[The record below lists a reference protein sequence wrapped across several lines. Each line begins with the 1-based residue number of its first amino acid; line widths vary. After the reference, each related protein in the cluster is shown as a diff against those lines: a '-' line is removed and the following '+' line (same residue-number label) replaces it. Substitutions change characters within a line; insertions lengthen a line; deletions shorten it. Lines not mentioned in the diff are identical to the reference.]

1 MEVEKLAHNES
12 TDCIHLANKV
22 NKRKFSP
29 SSSPEGHCYV
39 KTWEA
44 FQNLKALLSAHTLL
58 LLWDERGLN
67 FIANHRLP
75 FIKRLLSLD

>member
-29 SSSPEGHCYV
+29 SSSPEGHCYM

-44 FQNLKALLSAHTLL
+44 FQNLKAFTFSTHIITAV
-58 LLWDERGLN
+58 G
-67 FIANHRLP
+67 
-75 FIKRLLSLD
+75 